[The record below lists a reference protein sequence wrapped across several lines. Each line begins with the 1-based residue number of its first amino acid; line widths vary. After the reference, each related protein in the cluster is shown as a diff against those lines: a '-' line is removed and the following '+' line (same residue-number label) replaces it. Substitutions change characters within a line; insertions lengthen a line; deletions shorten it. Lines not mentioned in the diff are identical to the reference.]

1 MNALSRTPVEVP
13 INPRHPEFD
22 LADCLSRDWH
32 GNDPFRTA
40 FFNSLSLTFPKGEK
54 FFIDSVRAFQ
64 RGVHDPKLSQEI
76 RGFIGQEA
84 IHSREHKQMNDVLC
98 SARGYDANY
107 MDARLDRDTAWANE
121 NLEPITRLGATVT
134 TEHLTAI
141 LGNALL
147 TNPAWLDG
155 ADPRM
160 AELWRWH
167 AIEEV
172 EHKAVA
178 FDTYIASGGT
188 RKALR
193 TMLRLETWQL
203 LRHVFAGMRMM
214 LRADGLHLKPSIWW
228 GGMKWLFGKS
238 GILRAVVPEWR
249 DFMRADFHPWDAN
262 NRELIE
268 RWSAAATTA

>member
-214 LRADGLHLKPSIWW
+214 LRAD
-228 GGMKWLFGKS
+228 
-238 GILRAVVPEWR
+238 
-249 DFMRADFHPWDAN
+249 
-262 NRELIE
+262 
-268 RWSAAATTA
+268 